1 MLTIFSGGGEQ
12 QLRLLSD
19 SGKSFP
25 RTTLQLDSGDN
36 RSILEAFMLLC
47 CAVSEGGRIMN
58 TLKL

>member
-12 QLRLLSD
+12 QLRLLID

-36 RSILEAFMLLC
+36 SSILEAFMVLW
-47 CAVSEGGRIMN
+47 CAFEQ
-58 TLKL
+58 